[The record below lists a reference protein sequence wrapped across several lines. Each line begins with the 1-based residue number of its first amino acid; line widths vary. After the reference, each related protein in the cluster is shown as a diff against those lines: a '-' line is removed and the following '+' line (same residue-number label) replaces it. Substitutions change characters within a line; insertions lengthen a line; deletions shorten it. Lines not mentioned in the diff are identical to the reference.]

1 MPDFIFFEQ
10 AEGGERMNGTKT
22 LKLYGMP
29 WQVFAIF
36 SAIVIA
42 AAYVG
47 KLPPGMVGAFPIMI
61 IIGVFFNEIGER
73 VPILNSYLGGGAI
86 ATIFGTATLVYF
98 NVLPEKTIT
107 IIDGFFDSGGFL
119 NFYIAALIT
128 GSILGMNRRLL
139 IKAAVRYFP
148 AIIGGVAVS
157 LAFVWIAGTVT
168 GYGGMQAVL
177 FIGIPIMGGGMGAG
191 AVPLSQ
197 VFGDSMKADPGY
209 LLSMMIPAV
218 ALGNAMSVVAGG
230 LLNRFG
236 KNRPSISGEG
246 QLMMLSSNEM
256 AATQITEEA
265 QAKRDRISLNK
276 LAVGLMIACSFYSF
290 GMILNKFIPGIHG
303 YAWMI
308 MTVAVVKIMGILPED
323 FEICCYQWFQFI
335 MSNLTGVLLVGIGVS
350 YTDLGQI
357 IEALTP
363 IYLLLCFVVVLGAI
377 IGAGAIGKLVGFF
390 PIESAITAGLCMSN
404 MGGTGDVA
412 VLSAADRMELMPFAQ
427 ISSRLGGAFMLLLAS
442 FVLNILT

>member
-1 MPDFIFFEQ
+1 MKE
-10 AEGGERMNGTKT
+10 TKT

-29 WQVFAIF
+29 WYVFAVF

-42 AAYVG
+42 SVYIG
-47 KLPPGMVGAFPIMI
+47 KLPSGMIGAFPVMI
-61 IIGVFFNEIGER
+61 IIGVVFNEIGER

-86 ATIFGTATLVYF
+86 ATIFGTAALVYF

-107 IIDGFFDSGGFL
+107 IIDDFFDPGGFL

-128 GSILGMNRRLL
+128 GSILGMNRKLL
-139 IKAAVRYFP
+139 IKAAIRYFP
-148 AIIGGVAVS
+148 AIIGGVIFA
-157 LAFVWIAGTVT
+157 LGFVWIAGTVT
-168 GYGGMQAVL
+168 GYGGLAAML
-177 FIGIPIMGGGMGAG
+177 YIGIPIMGGGMGAG

-197 VFGDSMKADPGY
+197 VFGDSLQTDSGQI
-209 LLSMMIPAV
+209 LSMMIPAV

-236 KNRPSISGEG
+236 KGRPKISGEG
-246 QLMMLSSNEM
+246 QLMVLSSNES
-256 AATQITEEA
+256 AATQITEEV
-265 QAKRDRISLNK
+265 QAKRDAISIEK
-276 LAVGLMIACSFYSF
+276 LAVGLMIACSFYAF
-290 GMILNKFIPGIHG
+290 GMIVNKLVPGIHG

-308 MTVAVVKIMGILPED
+308 LTVAIVKIAGILPED

-335 MSNLTGVLLVGIGVS
+335 MKNLTGVLLVGIGVS

-357 IEALTP
+357 IQALTP

-377 IGAGAIGKLVGFF
+377 LGSALVGKLVGFF

-412 VLSAADRMELMPFAQ
+412 VLSAANRMELMPFAQ

-442 FVLNILT
+442 FILNIL